1 MELIAQSS
9 SAHDLPANYHGARFC
24 AIRPATAPVVET
36 PVPGSR
42 EILLVCHPVRALSG
56 TRSHDLLQHLPLNLS
71 ETVQSL
77 LSGGDPGQ
85 DAIVQRFIVVPGLF
99 PLLLRFRDVTG
110 VATCKA

>member
-1 MELIAQSS
+1 MELIARTG
-9 SAHDLPANYHGARFC
+9 SAHDLPANYHGAHFC

-42 EILLVCHPVRALSG
+42 EILLVCYTVRVLSDA
-56 TRSHDLLQHLPLNLS
+56 RSHNLFQHLPLKLS

-85 DAIVQRFIVVPGLF
+85 DAIVQRFVVVPGLF